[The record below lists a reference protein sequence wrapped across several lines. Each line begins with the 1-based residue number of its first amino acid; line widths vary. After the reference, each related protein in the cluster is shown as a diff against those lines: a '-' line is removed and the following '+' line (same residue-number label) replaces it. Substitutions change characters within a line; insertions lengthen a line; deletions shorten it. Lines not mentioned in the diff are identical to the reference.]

1 MKATIC
7 IFILILTVLRLQAE
21 DGHNLWFRNKS
32 TGTVNV
38 VCSRSSATLTIARE
52 ELQKGWSG
60 KAGASIVLT
69 IKHDKAIT
77 GDGFRLSLNGV
88 QANTELG
95 ILYGAYE
102 FLRRQQTGQ
111 PIGEEICNPSYEFRV
126 LNHWDNLDGSIERG
140 YAGSSIFWRKG
151 ESSFVIT
158 ENDKVSW
165 HEYARANASIGING
179 AVLNNVNAS
188 PLMLSKEYLE
198 RVKAIAGV
206 RRKYSCPLYRWKHL
220 PADTYCY
227 FRCRK
232 YRAGCQLVRLS
243 LCTGKL
249 VCFWPSGM
257 EQPVEK

>member
-126 LNHWDNLDGSIERG
+126 LNHWDNL
-140 YAGSSIFWRKG
+140 
-151 ESSFVIT
+151 
-158 ENDKVSW
+158 
-165 HEYARANASIGING
+165 
-179 AVLNNVNAS
+179 
-188 PLMLSKEYLE
+188 
-198 RVKAIAGV
+198 
-206 RRKYSCPLYRWKHL
+206 